1 MINTQQQPT
10 INLAQMC
17 LSRLATG
24 EPEII
29 GSYDLHYKP
38 APKVI
43 KPKAEPS
50 TERFYRDRKGNP
62 CTMEEALS
70 RIDVSLIPVPFHDLF
85 IKPTSWKSIYRKY
98 NKKKA
103 KMNYKDAEGNPSDP
117 SELAEFY
124 NCSTGNVCRLFKIH
138 KGDYLLAL
146 KDLQITK
153 EKKKVKTKHV
163 AAIKDET
170 QLMRGTEA

>member
-1 MINTQQQPT
+1 MVNTQQRPT

-29 GSYDLHYKP
+29 GAYDLHYKP

-50 TERFYRDRKGNP
+50 SERFYRDRKGNP

-70 RIDVSLIPVPFHDLF
+70 RIDVSLIPIPFHDLF

-98 NKKKA
+98 NKKL
-103 KMNYKDAEGNPSDP
+103 KMMDYKDAKGNPSTP
-117 SELAEFY
+117 SELAKLY
-124 NCSTGNVCRLFKIH
+124 NCSTGSACRFFKAH
-138 KGDYLLAL
+138 KGDYLLAH
-146 KDLQITK
+146 KDLQIIK
-153 EKKKVKTKHV
+153 DKKKAKASK
-163 AAIKDET
+163 
-170 QLMRGTEA
+170 L